1 MKHFSSFIIFV
12 YTILF
17 LSGDYPWQ
25 TICIRI
31 CIQYSM
37 STKTVYSIRIP
48 VKYRR
53 MMEEMG
59 DVNWQD
65 EIRQMSIKLIQDKSK
80 KKLLKEAEELR
91 KRMKTDVESAVL
103 IREDR
108 NAR

>member
-1 MKHFSSFIIFV
+1 
-12 YTILF
+12 
-17 LSGDYPWQ
+17 
-25 TICIRI
+25 
-31 CIQYSM
+31 
-37 STKTVYSIRIP
+37 
-48 VKYRR
+48 
-53 MMEEMG
+53 ME